1 MRTLIVG
8 GSGKIGKLLNYKH
21 SIKTFYKNRI
31 KNGIKFNIIH
41 DDFQN
46 LLNKYFID
54 RVVLLSAISDPDVCF
69 KKKKYSHKI
78 NVDCTKKLIDI
89 LIEKKIYFIFFSSE
103 YIYDGKK
110 GNFSEKSK
118 IKPNN
123 LYGKQKFAV
132 EKYIKKN
139 AENFSI
145 FRIGKTYGDRINDKT
160 LISNYLE
167 QLIKKIFYFNV
178 ASDQV
183 FNPLYVKDLKK
194 IVNFF
199 LTKKIHGIYNVGGPQ
214 QLSRYKILQIISKNL
229 GRSIALKVQL
239 NKISLKNFITSENR
253 PFNVSMNINKLKKQI
268 KFKMKT
274 ISNVSLEMIRKNNV
288 KNKILKRG

>member
-103 YIYDGKK
+103 YIYDGRK

-123 LYGKQKFAV
+123 LYGKQKFV
-132 EKYIKKN
+132 FEKYI
-139 AENFSI
+139 
-145 FRIGKTYGDRINDKT
+145 
-160 LISNYLE
+160 
-167 QLIKKIFYFNV
+167 
-178 ASDQV
+178 
-183 FNPLYVKDLKK
+183 
-194 IVNFF
+194 
-199 LTKKIHGIYNVGGPQ
+199 
-214 QLSRYKILQIISKNL
+214 
-229 GRSIALKVQL
+229 
-239 NKISLKNFITSENR
+239 
-253 PFNVSMNINKLKKQI
+253 
-268 KFKMKT
+268 
-274 ISNVSLEMIRKNNV
+274 
-288 KNKILKRG
+288 

>member
-1 MRTLIVG
+1 M
-8 GSGKIGKLLNYKH
+8 
-21 SIKTFYKNRI
+21 
-31 KNGIKFNIIH
+31 
-41 DDFQN
+41 FQ
-46 LLNKYFID
+46 
-54 RVVLLSAISDPDVCF
+54 
-69 KKKKYSHKI
+69 KKKYSHKI

-118 IKPNN
+118 VKPNN

-160 LISNYLE
+160 LIANYLE
-167 QLIKKIFYFNV
+167 ELIKKIYYFNV

-239 NKISLKNFITSENR
+239 NKISLKKFITSENR

-288 KNKILKRG
+288 KNKILKRR

>member
-239 NKISLKNFITSENR
+239 NKISLKKFITSENR